1 VGFLAHHLQANTSHK
16 GQKKILYIL
25 LHETHDVARKKRE
38 SHDAARK
45 KRERRERRRR
55 KKEES

>member
-1 VGFLAHHLQANTSHK
+1 MLQ
-16 GQKKILYIL
+16 
-25 LHETHDVARKKRE
+25 ERKE

-55 KKEES
+55 KKEESQDPRCRADPQPTLIWPATETLGGVSS